1 MPRCASDIRRRRRA
15 RRRHPARATDEG
27 NCPTTS
33 NHVLG
38 GAPSVRM
45 NITQAG
51 MLRVPCPDVSDGE
64 SKDDLSFPQSSGHGR
79 RRRLPFGPASCRFGC
94 LREYDSELF
103 GAAIRCVRGV
113 TAIRRGCVHLR
124 FAHPKSSPWPPL
136 ELRGP
141 TGGALAPPHDHP
153 VVQET
158 ASPGIVAGRAKRRS
172 DDTTTP
178 ATREPNA
185 ARAKPRPWRN
195 KVRLKKCKGDSQYAR
210 RKRADAKGGEVRLKK
225 CDSNARRKSAPWR
238 RRRTKLKTR
247 SRRDLFRPRRPKTR
261 SRRAKTT

>member
-51 MLRVPCPDVSDGE
+51 ICCACRALTLVTGRARTTSPFRNPVGTVADAVSRLDPPRAG
-64 SKDDLSFPQSSGHGR
+64 SGA
-79 RRRLPFGPASCRFGC
+79 F
-94 LREYDSELF
+94 ENMNSELF
-103 GAAIRCVRGV
+103 DAAIRCVRGV

-153 VVQET
+153 VVQEI
-158 ASPGIVAGRAKRRS
+158 ASPGIVAGRAKGRRRAY
-172 DDTTTP
+172 TTTP

-185 ARAKPRPWRN
+185 ARAKPRPWQD
-195 KVRLKKCKGDSQYAR
+195 KVQLKKCDSQYAKAR
-210 RKRADAKGGEVRLKK
+210 QKQKGEVRLKK
-225 CDSNARRKSAPWR
+225 GDTKARHEIATS
-238 RRRTKLKTR
+238 
-247 SRRDLFRPRRPKTR
+247 
-261 SRRAKTT
+261 

>member
-153 VVQET
+153 VVQEI

-210 RKRADAKGGEVRLKK
+210 RKRAGAKGGRSATQKVRLKK
-225 CDSNARRKSAPWR
+225 CDAKVRRGDVDER
-238 RRRTKLKTR
+238 NR
-247 SRRDLFRPRRPKTR
+247 
-261 SRRAKTT
+261 

>member
-1 MPRCASDIRRRRRA
+1 
-15 RRRHPARATDEG
+15 
-27 NCPTTS
+27 
-33 NHVLG
+33 
-38 GAPSVRM
+38 
-45 NITQAG
+45 

-79 RRRLPFGPASCRFGC
+79 RRCFPFGPASCRFGC

-141 TGGALAPPHDHP
+141 TGGALAPPHGHP
-153 VVQET
+153 VLQEI

-178 ATREPNA
+178 ATRELNA

-210 RKRADAKGGEVRLKK
+210 RKRAGAKGGRSATQKV
-225 CDSNARRKSAPWR
+225 RRKSATWR
-238 RRRTKLKTR
+238 RRRTKPIAR
-247 SRRDLFRPRRPKTR
+247 SRRDFFRPRRPKTR
-261 SRRAKTT
+261 PRRAKTT

>member
-1 MPRCASDIRRRRRA
+1 VPRCASDIRRRRRA

-51 MLRVPCPDVSDGE
+51 ICCACRALTLVTGRARTTSPFRNPVGTVADAVSRL
-64 SKDDLSFPQSSGHGR
+64 DLPRAGSGA
-79 RRRLPFGPASCRFGC
+79 F
-94 LREYDSELF
+94 ENMNSELF
-103 GAAIRCVRGV
+103 DAAIRCVRGV

-141 TGGALAPPHDHP
+141 TGGALAPPHGHP
-153 VVQET
+153 VLQEI

-185 ARAKPRPWRN
+185 ARAKPRPWRD

-225 CDSNARRKSAPWR
+225 CDSKRATQKCAVAASTNEIENALATRFVSA
-238 RRRTKLKTR
+238 
-247 SRRDLFRPRRPKTR
+247 
-261 SRRAKTT
+261 ATT